1 MPHVAIK
8 TKRSRVFNTEMRYRS
23 GIHRRE
29 GCAVRII
36 MTMDTGDEGAW
47 GGKFISVFEFWT
59 ETKLFNRT
67 RHNHFV
73 QQLYFIFN
81 QKCISFFGR
90 VFSMLR

>member
-67 RHNHFV
+67 RRNH
-73 QQLYFIFN
+73 LYYS
-81 QKCISFFGR
+81 CTL
-90 VFSMLR
+90 FSIKNAFLFSGVCSLC